1 MRFKGIGKS
10 KYDIK
15 YFLKKKI
22 DLLNNNNNLKNNQK
36 SLYSCEK
43 FCYDLPPVKE
53 KRSAA
58 VGYGTKYDFTKLGVK
73 VRKKID

>member
-10 KYDIK
+10 
-15 YFLKKKI
+15 
-22 DLLNNNNNLKNNQK
+22 N
-36 SLYSCEK
+36 CEK

-73 VRKKID
+73 TPAPNIYKIEGDFELN